1 MHSFKSNLFLK
12 KKSKYFWRLGFPFQG
27 VQYCCFLAVNIHRR
41 QTGSHHESSCSVIR
55 LEKMLAGNLYINLL
69 VLLLIIIAKYLQKS
83 VVLITDDEYYKQY
96 ICVPLSKKK
105 TKQTDPKFHNI
116 FLSHLFFLQN
126 EEIHL
131 SNYLGRNFT
140 CRPGPMNDRLLCG
153 FSGYDRICFNTLQ
166 LNQNS

>member
-27 VQYCCFLAVNIHRR
+27 VQYCCFLAVNIHKR

-83 VVLITDDEYYKQY
+83 VMLITDDEYYKQY

-105 TKQTDPKFHNI
+105 KLNKQTPNSTIYSSHI
-116 FLSHLFFLQN
+116 FFFYRMKKYISQITQ
-126 EEIHL
+126 EEILHVDQVL
-131 SNYLGRNFT
+131 
-140 CRPGPMNDRLLCG
+140 
-153 FSGYDRICFNTLQ
+153 
-166 LNQNS
+166 